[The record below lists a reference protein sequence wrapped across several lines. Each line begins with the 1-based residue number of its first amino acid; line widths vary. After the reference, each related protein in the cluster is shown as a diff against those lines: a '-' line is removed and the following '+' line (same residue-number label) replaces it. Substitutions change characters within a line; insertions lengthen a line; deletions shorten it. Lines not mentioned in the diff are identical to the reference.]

1 MHQLADEEEH
11 NFPLAAKIIK
21 RDFYIDDLI
30 SGGQSVQEVKSI
42 LLKVKSLLENGNL
55 ILKCS
60 LNALYFLQLLACM
73 ILWV

>member
-1 MHQLADEEEH
+1 MYQLADEEEH
-11 NFPLAAKIIK
+11 NFPIAAKIIK